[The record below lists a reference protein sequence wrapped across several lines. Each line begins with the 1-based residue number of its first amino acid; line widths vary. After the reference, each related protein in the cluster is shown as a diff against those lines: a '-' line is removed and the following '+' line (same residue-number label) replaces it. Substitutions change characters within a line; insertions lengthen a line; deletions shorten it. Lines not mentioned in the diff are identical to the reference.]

1 MQGQDCRI
9 GLIGLG
15 VMGKNFV
22 LNMADYFSREIMH
35 RQADWRAVVQQA
47 VSWGLPV
54 PGLAVSL
61 AYYDA
66 YRRERLPA
74 NLTQAQRDFFGSHTY
89 ERLDMPGTFHTEWE
103 RVVSILFNLFLPNKE
118 MHMDDETKAHLE
130 ELNKRIGSTEQRF
143 DDMKWY
149 FGGVTTFFM
158 LFFSLLTL
166 ILSWNFKNE
175 RDNLREFQKDIKEE
189 LGKVSSVPEIELLG
203 INRESL
209 ANQMIKANFLEKENA
224 VSMVLNIYVRNTG
237 NASSGLMYIKLYA
250 SDPIKLYN
258 KSTDEAKFQYEE
270 YIKPKNLD
278 PNEIP
283 GKFSID
289 LNFTIPL
296 NDKTLPPDG
305 TYPMLMKVFFGKGK
319 IVQAPFNI
327 IVSKK

>member
-1 MQGQDCRI
+1 
-9 GLIGLG
+9 
-15 VMGKNFV
+15 
-22 LNMADYFSREIMH
+22 
-35 RQADWRAVVQQA
+35 
-47 VSWGLPV
+47 
-54 PGLAVSL
+54 
-61 AYYDA
+61 
-66 YRRERLPA
+66 
-74 NLTQAQRDFFGSHTY
+74 
-89 ERLDMPGTFHTEWE
+89 
-103 RVVSILFNLFLPNKE
+103 
-118 MHMDDETKAHLE
+118 MDDETKAHLE

-189 LGKVSSVPEIELLG
+189 LGKVSALPEIELLG
-203 INRESL
+203 INREPL
-209 ANQMIKANFLEKENA
+209 ANQMIKASFFEKENKLY
-224 VSMVLNIYVRNTG
+224 MVLNNFVRNTG

-258 KSTDEAKFQYEE
+258 KSSDEAKFQYEE

-296 NDKTLPPDG
+296 NENSNPPDG
-305 TYPMLMKVFFGKGK
+305 TYPMLMKVYFGKGK

-327 IVSKK
+327 IVSNK